1 MKKPRVIL
9 LHGNGGGSGS
19 DNWLPYIKRELEK
32 LNIVCLTP
40 DLPDPVLARA
50 EYWLPFLKN
59 NMKVDE
65 NTILVGHSSGAIA
78 AMRFAEQNK
87 ILGCVLVGGYHT
99 DLGMETEKKSGYFDK
114 AWDWKAI
121 KANEKW
127 AVVFASIDDP
137 WIPIEE
143 ARYIKNK
150 LDAEYHEFTN
160 QGHFGGDREKKD
172 FIELLDV
179 LKQKLFN

>member
-1 MKKPRVIL
+1 MQL
-9 LHGNGGGSGS
+9 L
-19 DNWLPYIKRELEK
+19 WLRG
-32 LNIVCLTP
+32 
-40 DLPDPVLARA
+40 DL
-50 EYWLPFLKN
+50 YCF
-59 NMKVDE
+59 
-65 NTILVGHSSGAIA
+65 
-78 AMRFAEQNK
+78 
-87 ILGCVLVGGYHT
+87 
-99 DLGMETEKKSGYFDK
+99 
-114 AWDWKAI
+114 

-143 ARYIKNK
+143 ARFIKNK

-179 LKQKLFN
+179 LKEKILN